1 MFASSAGQTWGKTE
15 GNLPAHARAAAAGR
29 EVSPAHG
36 VRAGE
41 REAQA
46 HRLHEQERRLHQPAG
61 AGAGEVTALARPG
74 GRRSRPAPPVLD
86 QISTRDSADTCPGS
100 NA

>member
-1 MFASSAGQTWGKTE
+1 MSQ
-15 GNLPAHARAAAAGR
+15 
-29 EVSPAHG
+29 AHG

-61 AGAGEVTALARPG
+61 AGAGEVTHVPPARG
-74 GRRSRPAPPVLD
+74 GRSPLPSVPAVSPGTPRTSAQGLIR
-86 QISTRDSADTCPGS
+86 ISEWFVKSETDFYLEL
-100 NA
+100 